1 MGESSVVHSDDDGGK
16 EDKVSEYVWHCPFCN
31 TEQTVTDDGRQVTFS
46 DLTLVNS
53 EGPRRL
59 VSKFVV
65 CPNPRCREFSLT
77 ASLHTL
83 EISGKRLYT
92 GKHLKTWNL
101 VPPSR
106 ARSFSIQLPQHILE
120 DYREACLTAEF
131 SPKVAAAL
139 ARRCLSAMLRDFWRA
154 QPGSLS
160 DELRQVKATVDPL
173 TWEAIESVKG
183 SGMIGARMESEGA
196 EIQDTEPGEA
206 KLLIGLIETLIEDWY
221 VAREERRKRLEEIR
235 KISVEGTAEKGP
247 NEEKPI

>member
-1 MGESSVVHSDDDGGK
+1 M
-16 EDKVSEYVWHCPFCN
+16 SEYVWHCPFCN
-31 TEQTVTDDGRQVTFS
+31 SEQTVADKGREVAFA
-46 DLTLVNS
+46 DLTLENA

-83 EISGKRLYT
+83 ETSGKRAYT

-106 ARSFSIQLPQHILE
+106 ARSFSVLLPEHVLE
-120 DYREACLTAEF
+120 DYREACLTVDL

-139 ARRCLSAMLRDFWRA
+139 SRRCLSGMLRDFWRV
-154 QPGSLS
+154 QPGSLG
-160 DELRQVKATVDPL
+160 DELRQVRATVDPL
-173 TWEAIESVKG
+173 TWEAIESVKEN
-183 SGMIGARMESEGA
+183 GMIGARMETEGA

-206 KLLIGLIETLIEDWY
+206 KLLIGLIETLVEDWY
-221 VAREERRKRLEEIR
+221 VSREERRKRLEGLR
-235 KISVEGTAEKGP
+235 KISGGSAPKEP
-247 NEEKPI
+247 EE

>member
-1 MGESSVVHSDDDGGK
+1 M
-16 EDKVSEYVWHCPFCN
+16 SEYAWHCPFCN
-31 TEQTVTDDGRQVTFS
+31 TDQTVTDAGRQVAFA
-46 DLTLVNS
+46 DLTLPNS

-83 EISGKRLYT
+83 EVSGKRAYT

-106 ARSFSIQLPQHILE
+106 ARSFTVPLPQPVLE
-120 DYREACLTAEF
+120 DYREACLTAEL

-139 ARRCLSAMLRDFWRA
+139 ARRCISSLLRDFWRV
-154 QPGSLS
+154 QPGSLG
-160 DELRQVKATVDPL
+160 DELRQVRATVDPL

-183 SGMIGARMESEGA
+183 RGMIGARMETEGA
-196 EIQDTEPGEA
+196 EIQDTEPGEER
-206 KLLIGLIETLIEDWY
+206 LLIGLIETLIEDWY
-221 VAREERRKRLEEIR
+221 VAREERRKRLEGIR
-235 KISVEGTAEKGP
+235 KLSGGAPEQGPAE
-247 NEEKPI
+247 